1 MKNYNQILIRI
12 KSFLNSTDLTDSQT
26 AQELYNAF
34 LELNNSIVQR
44 LIECDVLLQ
53 KKQKIEAVVLAKQSP
68 NLFNAITDLL
78 FEDRKTLLIL
88 ADLYDWKV
96 PDEIPEELI
105 KGCKEA
111 VLGMDALQPLL
122 TEFRR
127 IARTD
132 QIEYKLHL
140 LREIHRIDK
149 DNPEW
154 IHPLNEV
161 ENKYLAQLIQET
173 QQVIIN
179 KDFERLEQIYEEF
192 SNSSWTVVIP
202 SIVLQKVEKIV
213 TQHRDE
219 EIKKNAKTIIEKI
232 NSAYSAYDCAALED
246 AILCW
251 TTHCEKY
258 NYIPDDNEA

>member
-111 VLGMDALQPLL
+111 VLGMDALTPYIDMWSPL
-122 TEFRR
+122 
-127 IARTD
+127 
-132 QIEYKLHL
+132 
-140 LREIHRIDK
+140 
-149 DNPEW
+149 
-154 IHPLNEV
+154 
-161 ENKYLAQLIQET
+161 
-173 QQVIIN
+173 
-179 KDFERLEQIYEEF
+179 
-192 SNSSWTVVIP
+192 
-202 SIVLQKVEKIV
+202 
-213 TQHRDE
+213 
-219 EIKKNAKTIIEKI
+219 
-232 NSAYSAYDCAALED
+232 
-246 AILCW
+246 
-251 TTHCEKY
+251 
-258 NYIPDDNEA
+258 